1 MRGSWLSEME
11 RKSYF
16 DIRHIA
22 TDETGTQSGIQ
33 VILYQIED
41 AFSPALFT
49 SELR

>member
-22 TDETGTQSGIQ
+22 TDETGTRSGIQ

-41 AFSPALFT
+41 AFS
-49 SELR
+49 SSMW